1 MSNTGSGMSAG
12 STAVTLTD
20 SPIVNNTATLACRS
34 VTLACRSV
42 RRHGPRGASS
52 DEHGNPYW
60 RPHIASP

>member
-34 VTLACRSV
+34 V